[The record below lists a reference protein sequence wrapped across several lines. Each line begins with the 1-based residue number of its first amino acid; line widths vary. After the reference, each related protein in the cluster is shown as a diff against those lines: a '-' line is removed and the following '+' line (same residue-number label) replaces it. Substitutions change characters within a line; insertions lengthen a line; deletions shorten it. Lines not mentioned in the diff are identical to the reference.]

1 MSFTHFIYVGLM
13 CFHSFLRARFQWF
26 YLEFQVFSWHL
37 WHYEVIKRLPKVDVK
52 RNMKDFLF
60 HNCVVKYIVFWG
72 GLKFQILPL
81 PIFICFQVTSHSLR
95 DAFCKDF

>member
-72 GLKFQILPL
+72 GTKVSNTSSSNIHLLSSHITLSQGCIL
-81 PIFICFQVTSHSLR
+81 
-95 DAFCKDF
+95 